1 MRISDWSSDVCSSD
15 LLGDG
20 TPNGGLLVFEAQV
33 QLAASYPPAP
43 AAQRLV
49 NGLQLPQIH
58 QPGQLYAHGMFHGP
72 RLQGCTRIDGHSS
85 EGMVAE
91 LTTLPTHDYFAGIAT
106 PRLQFDAA
114 LLDAAGQLAGFWLR
128 ERDRKS
134 TRLNSS
140 HYCATRMPSSACK
153 KKTLRLLQTNQQLKQ
168 HKK

>member
-72 RLQGCTRIDGHSS
+72 RLQGCTRIDGHRS
-85 EGMVAE
+85 E
-91 LTTLPTHDYFAGIAT
+91 
-106 PRLQFDAA
+106 
-114 LLDAAGQLAGFWLR
+114 
-128 ERDRKS
+128 ERRVGNECVS
-134 TRLNSS
+134 TCRSRWKRDN
-140 HYCATRMPSSACK
+140 K
-153 KKTLRLLQTNQQLKQ
+153 KKKRKETT
-168 HKK
+168 

>member
-15 LLGDG
+15 L
-20 TPNGGLLVFEAQV
+20 
-33 QLAASYPPAP
+33 PPAP

-91 LTTLPTHDYFAGIAT
+91 LTTLPTQDYFAGIAT

-114 LLDAAGQLAGFWLR
+114 LLDA
-128 ERDRKS
+128 DRKS
-134 TRLNSS
+134 QRLNSR
-140 HYCATRMPSSACK
+140 H
-153 KKTLRLLQTNQQLKQ
+153 
-168 HKK
+168 

>member
-1 MRISDWSSDVCSSD
+1 MRLSGRSDRVVVSIEHSRGSRWLSLDDGSVTLRMVAEASASNADEIACRVF

-72 RLQGCTRIDGHSS
+72 RLPGCTRI
-85 EGMVAE
+85 A
-91 LTTLPTHDYFAGIAT
+91 
-106 PRLQFDAA
+106 
-114 LLDAAGQLAGFWLR
+114 QLGRASGR
-128 ERDRKS
+128 EKGGP
-134 TRLNSS
+134 
-140 HYCATRMPSSACK
+140 YG
-153 KKTLRLLQTNQQLKQ
+153 
-168 HKK
+168 

>member
-1 MRISDWSSDVCSSD
+1 MVAEASASNADEIACRVF

-85 EGMVAE
+85 EGLVAE
-91 LTTLPTHDYFAGIAT
+91 LTTLPTPDYFAEIRIG
-106 PRLQFDAA
+106 PGGERV
-114 LLDAAGQLAGFWLR
+114 GQYL
-128 ERDRKS
+128 
-134 TRLNSS
+134 
-140 HYCATRMPSSACK
+140 
-153 KKTLRLLQTNQQLKQ
+153 
-168 HKK
+168 

>member
-1 MRISDWSSDVCSSD
+1 MRLSGRSDRVVVSIEHSRGSRWLSLDDGSVTLRMVAEASASNADEIACRVF

-72 RLQGCTRIDGHSS
+72 RLQGCTQIGRAH
-85 EGMVAE
+85 V
-91 LTTLPTHDYFAGIAT
+91 
-106 PRLQFDAA
+106 
-114 LLDAAGQLAGFWLR
+114 
-128 ERDRKS
+128 
-134 TRLNSS
+134 
-140 HYCATRMPSSACK
+140 
-153 KKTLRLLQTNQQLKQ
+153 
-168 HKK
+168 

>member
-72 RLQGCTRIDGHSS
+72 RLQGCTRIDGHRSD
-85 EGMVAE
+85 GMLAE
-91 LTTLPTHDYFAGIAT
+91 LTTLPTHAPFAGLAT
-106 PRLQFDAA
+106 PRLQLDPA
-114 LLDAAGQLAGFWLR
+114 LLLSARQLAGLVR
-128 ERDRKS
+128 RVR
-134 TRLNSS
+134 TNPRPNS
-140 HYCATRMPSSACK
+140 
-153 KKTLRLLQTNQQLKQ
+153 
-168 HKK
+168 